1 MMLITC
7 QTDCEISRTALGE
20 ASEDGNA
27 ASFKASTAMA
37 QVFNTP
43 ELLDLILSHL
53 PGSGLFAMTKVNRHH
68 RAGVYTSISA
78 RRTLFL
84 IPRPALPGTWSLVRH
99 RVRQPAWAH
108 RNVIELSAE
117 VREPHWGFEPIT
129 PAEVC
134 PLLSRSSPASGIHL
148 DNDRHPQDSYL
159 GRGESARFAF
169 QPDNAVLLPGM
180 MLTNPPCHDVCID
193 LVYVHIT
200 QSSITLSA
208 ERIIHNSHK
217 HACGLTLSAVLEEA
231 YGLLGDVV
239 FHEQRIDSSE
249 ERRENTNLRRE
260 IAVERE
266 KTIGHFRTCF
276 KRTRLRFRG
285 MTVVSAKE
293 WAELERKAIRAG
305 EV

>member
-7 QTDCEISRTALGE
+7 QNDCQISRTAMGE
-20 ASEDGNA
+20 ASEDENA
-27 ASFKASTAMA
+27 TSIKASTAMS
-37 QVFNTP
+37 QVFDTP

-53 PGSGLFAMTKVNRHH
+53 PAPGLFAMAKVNCHH
-68 RAGVYTSISA
+68 RAGVNTSISA

-84 IPRPALPGTWSLVRH
+84 IPRPALPGTWSLVRRRAKNITWAY
-99 RVRQPAWAH
+99 RV
-108 RNVIELSAE
+108 VVELSAE
-117 VREPHWGFEPIT
+117 VREPHSVVESII
-129 PAEVC
+129 PAELC
-134 PLLSRSSPASGIHL
+134 PLLSRSSPASGYYHET
-148 DNDRHPQDSYL
+148 DVHPQDPYL
-159 GRGESARFAF
+159 SHGEAAKFAF

-180 MLTNPPCHDVCID
+180 MLTNPPCQDVCID
-193 LVYVHIT
+193 LVYVHNT

-217 HACGLTLSAVLEEA
+217 HACGLTLSVVLEEA

-249 ERRENTNLRRE
+249 ERRESTNLRRE

-266 KTIGHFRTCF
+266 ERIGHYRICF

-285 MTVVSAKE
+285 MTPVSARE
-293 WAELERKAIRAG
+293 WNELERKAVRAG
-305 EV
+305 ET